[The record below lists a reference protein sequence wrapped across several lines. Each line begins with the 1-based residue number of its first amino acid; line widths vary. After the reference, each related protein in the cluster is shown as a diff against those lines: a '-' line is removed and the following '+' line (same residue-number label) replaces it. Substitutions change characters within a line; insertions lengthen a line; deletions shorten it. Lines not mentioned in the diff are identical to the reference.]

1 MKKAIKPLVTI
12 ILIAAVAF
20 VGVNLLLSSKTTA
33 CFGSKGKP
41 AVDACSFLI
50 KWKSGAEKGE
60 ALYRR
65 SRLYAE
71 GSVWDKEQADLESIV
86 SMQGAGLSRERM
98 AYVYVG
104 LAAAYGRKGDEAG
117 ALKNAELA
125 VQQGIT
131 DPGVFLSLAGAYI
144 EAKQYRSAVALLE
157 SAPIPDAEKGHPYY
171 NALAAAYG
179 GGGDYAK
186 AYYALKKGLEIKAP
200 RPVLAATAKQM
211 GLVCFELKRYKE
223 AETYLGYVVRVGG
236 DCPECPL
243 LLTTIRESLG
253 SY

>member
-1 MKKAIKPLVTI
+1 MKKAIKPLITV
-12 ILIAAVAF
+12 LLLAAVAYVGGNIF
-20 VGVNLLLSSKTTA
+20 VGSKKTG

-41 AVDACSFLI
+41 AVDACSFLV
-50 KWKSGAEKGE
+50 KWQTGRNKAD

-71 GSVWDKEQADLESIV
+71 GSVWDKELADLEAIV
-86 SMQGAGLSRERM
+86 AMKDAALPKERM

-104 LAAAYGRKGDEAG
+104 LAAASARNGDEAG

-125 VQQGIT
+125 VKEGIT

-144 EAKQYRSAVALLE
+144 EGKQYRAAVALLE
-157 SAPIPDAEKGHPYY
+157 SAPIPDGEKGHPYY
-171 NALAAAYG
+171 NAIAAAYSG
-179 GGGDYAK
+179 TGDYAK
-186 AYYALKKGLEIKAP
+186 AYYALKKGLEVKAP

-223 AETYLGYVVRVGG
+223 AETYLGYVMRVGG

-243 LLTTIRESLG
+243 LLTTIKESLG